1 MQENEIGVV
10 ATPRAERERM
20 LAGEPYDSRDPAL
33 LARYRI
39 ARQLLRDL
47 ASPDAVD
54 LEVKNRLLTQ
64 LLGSLGRD
72 VWIELPFFCDYGEN
86 IHLGEGV
93 FINYNCV
100 LLDDNRIEVGDH
112 VLIGPAVQIYT
123 ATHPLLAVDRISGGQ
138 AGQAPYVTRTAP
150 VRIGAQ
156 AWIGGGAIL
165 LPGVEIGARTT
176 IGAGSVVTRSI
187 PADVFAGGNP
197 CRVIREL
204 SPPGGRAGETN
215 P

>member
-1 MQENEIGVV
+1 MQKKETDIT
-10 ATPRAERERM
+10 ATLRTERERM

-33 LARYRI
+33 LARYRL

-47 ASPDAVD
+47 ASPEADD
-54 LEVKNRLLTQ
+54 LEVKNRLLAQ
-64 LLGSLGRD
+64 LLGHLGRN

-86 IHLGEGV
+86 IHLGDGV

-100 LLDDNRIEVGDH
+100 LLDDNRIEIGDH

-123 ATHPLLAVDRISGGQ
+123 ATHPLLAAERISGGQ
-138 AGQAPYVTRTAP
+138 TGQAPYVTRTAP
-150 VRIGAQ
+150 VRIGAH

-204 SPPGGRAGETN
+204 TPPRGISGEGN
-215 P
+215 L

>member
-1 MQENEIGVV
+1 MHEKVIDVA
-10 ATPRAERERM
+10 ATPRTERERM

-33 LARYRI
+33 LARYRL

-47 ASPDAVD
+47 AAPNAEDH
-54 LEVKNRLLTQ
+54 EVKNRLLTQ
-64 LLGSLGRD
+64 LLGRLGRN

-86 IHLGEGV
+86 IHLGDGV

-123 ATHPLLAVDRISGGQ
+123 ATHPLLAADRISGGQ

-204 SPPGGRAGETN
+204 SPPGGGTGG
-215 P
+215 PHP

>member
-1 MQENEIGVV
+1 MHEKEIDVA
-10 ATPRAERERM
+10 ATPQTERERM

-33 LARYRI
+33 LARYRL

-47 ASPDAVD
+47 AAPNAEDH
-54 LEVKNRLLTQ
+54 EVKNRLLTQ
-64 LLGSLGRD
+64 LLGRLGRD

-86 IHLGEGV
+86 IHLGDGV

-123 ATHPLLAVDRISGGQ
+123 ATHPLLAADRISGGE

-204 SPPGGRAGETN
+204 SPPGGGTGG
-215 P
+215 PHP

>member
-1 MQENEIGVV
+1 MQEKEIDLT
-10 ATPRAERERM
+10 ASQRTERERM
-20 LAGEPYDSRDPAL
+20 LAGELYDSRDPAL
-33 LARYRI
+33 LARYRL

-47 ASPDAVD
+47 ASPDADD
-54 LEVKNRLLTQ
+54 LEVKNRLLTR

-86 IHLGEGV
+86 IHLGDGV

-100 LLDDNRIEVGDH
+100 LLDDNRIEIGDH

-123 ATHPLLAVDRISGGQ
+123 ATHPLLAAERISGGQ
-138 AGQAPYVTRTAP
+138 DGQAPYVTRTAP
-150 VRIGAQ
+150 VRIGTQ

-165 LPGVEIGARTT
+165 QPGVEIGARTT

-187 PADVFAGGNP
+187 PADVFAAGNP

-204 SPPGGRAGETN
+204 AFPGGVMGERN
-215 P
+215 L

>member
-1 MQENEIGVV
+1 
-10 ATPRAERERM
+10 
-20 LAGEPYDSRDPAL
+20 
-33 LARYRI
+33 
-39 ARQLLRDL
+39 
-47 ASPDAVD
+47 
-54 LEVKNRLLTQ
+54 
-64 LLGSLGRD
+64 LGRD

-86 IHLGEGV
+86 IHLGDGV

-123 ATHPLLAVDRISGGQ
+123 ATHPLLAADRISGGE